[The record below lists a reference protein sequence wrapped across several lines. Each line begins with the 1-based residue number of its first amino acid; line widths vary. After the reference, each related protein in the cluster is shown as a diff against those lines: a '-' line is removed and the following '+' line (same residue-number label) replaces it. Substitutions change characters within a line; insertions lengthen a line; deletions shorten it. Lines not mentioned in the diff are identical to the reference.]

1 MRSYHL
7 HENTAASPEQ
17 LLAAITDFGPRRQE
31 IFGNSAGKFL
41 RVHDLGADHADV
53 TEGTGSHDE
62 AVSWERLAY
71 DWSDPRHVTMKVLDS
86 NVFSNA
92 SGHTYSITPQ
102 PDGTTDLD
110 VDVVREGKNLK
121 GRVISLVVSTIGKPS
136 LAKALHGTVKAI
148 EARNVRKL
156 EIA

>member
-1 MRSYHL
+1 MPSLGSDRTVRDRGEMQQAVLPHS
-7 HENTAASPEQ
+7 AA
-17 LLAAITDFGPRRQE
+17 
-31 IFGNSAGKFL
+31 KFL

-71 DWSDPRHVTMKVLDS
+71 DWSDPRHVTMNVLDS

-148 EARNVRKL
+148 EARNARKL